1 MLVIPFSGKD
11 AILNNWE
18 TPTGKPALSYTTYT
32 KDSPEITKL
41 TEIYNSIK

>member
-1 MLVIPFSGKD
+1 MIILPYSGKN

-32 KDSPEITKL
+32 DDSPEIAKL
-41 TEIYNSIK
+41 TELYNSIK